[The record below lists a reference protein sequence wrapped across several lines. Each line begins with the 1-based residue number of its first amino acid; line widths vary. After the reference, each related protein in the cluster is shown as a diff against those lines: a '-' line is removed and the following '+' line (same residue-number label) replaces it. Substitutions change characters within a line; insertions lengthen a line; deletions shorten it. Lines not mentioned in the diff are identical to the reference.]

1 LKKISFIIHGLHFD
15 KHKIK
20 NELEKTFNQEYD
32 LSFYETTSN
41 REAED
46 LAEKASLDSSDYI
59 IAVGGDGT
67 LSEVING
74 IMRVPKERRKNLIV
88 GLLPTGSGNDFAR
101 TMHLTKS
108 GSDLYKLVKSD
119 QITLIDIGKLEFKTM
134 QNKNSIRYFDN
145 ITDIG
150 LGAEVAKRVNEGN
163 KTYGPNL
170 AFFSATILGFL
181 NYKRKR
187 VQIESSLFVWK
198 GNVLILCLANGKYFG
213 SGLGIAPHA
222 KVNDGKIAVTLAAD
236 VSLIDYL
243 LNLFRIRKCLPID
256 HSQIFYKHVDGCSV
270 EPIGDPCLIEADGE
284 MIGKI
289 PLKVSMLHN
298 EINFLTPRSY

>member
-1 LKKISFIIHGLHFD
+1 LQKISFIIHGLHFN

-20 NELEKTFNQEYD
+20 ADLEKMLNPEFE
-32 LSFYETTSN
+32 LSFYETTTN

-46 LAEKASLDSSDYI
+46 LSEKSILNGTDYI

-74 IMRVPKERRKNLIV
+74 VMRVQKEKRNNLIV
-88 GLLPTGSGNDFAR
+88 GLLPAGSGNDFAR
-101 TMHLTKS
+101 TMKLTKNIS
-108 GSDLYKLVKSD
+108 ELYGLIKNNKS
-119 QITLIDIGKLEFKTM
+119 ILIDIGKLEFKTM
-134 QNKNSIRYFDN
+134 TGEDSTRYFDN
-145 ITDIG
+145 ITDVG
-150 LGAEVAKRVNEGN
+150 LGAEVAKRVNDGN
-163 KTYGPNL
+163 KTYGPNF

-187 VQIESSLFVWK
+187 VKIESNNFNWE

-222 KVNDGKIAVTLAAD
+222 KVNDGNIAVTLAGEI
-236 VSLIDYL
+236 SLIDYL
-243 LNLFRIRKCLPID
+243 KNLIRIRKCVRINHP
-256 HSQIFYKHVDGCSV
+256 HVIYNEV
-270 EPIGDPCLIEADGE
+270 ESCNIQPVGAECLIEADGE

-289 PLKVSMLHN
+289 PLKASILPH
-298 EINFLTPRSY
+298 EIKFLSNY